1 MTGLFDKFSSVARAH
16 KAITQTGRDPF
27 AVRID
32 RVFSPTEAEIGGRRC
47 ILLGSNN
54 YLGLTFDQDAISAAC
69 EALSDYGTGTTGSR
83 VANGSYAPH
92 QDLEHALAD
101 YYGMR
106 SAVLFTTGYQA
117 NLGFISAITGK
128 DDILLIDSDCH
139 ASIYDGCKLSD
150 ATVIRF
156 RHNDADDLARR
167 LRRLPSETNKLVVI
181 EGIYSMLGDRAPL
194 AEIVEAAKAG
204 GAYVLVDEAHSLG
217 VLGETGRGLG
227 EETGLQDQID
237 FVTGTFSKSVGTIG
251 GFCLSNHPELES
263 IRLAARSYLFTASL
277 PPSVVASAR
286 VTLDRISDPRL
297 RRNLWHNA
305 ERLYHG
311 LKELGFEVGPEMTPI
326 IGVRLTD
333 AEKALAVWYAL
344 LENGVYVNLALP
356 PATPQGACLLRCSVC
371 AAHTDNQIDAILAAF
386 GKARMQLTDETRATG

>member
-16 KAITQTGRDPF
+16 KAITQSGHDPF

-32 RVFSPTEAEIGGRRC
+32 RVFSPTEAEVEGRRC

-69 EALSDYGTGTTGSR
+69 EALRDYGTGTTGSR

-92 QDLEHALAD
+92 QDLERALAD
-101 YYGMR
+101 YYGVR

-117 NLGFISAITGK
+117 NLGFISSIAGK
-128 DDILLIDSDCH
+128 GDILLIDSDCH

-167 LRRLPSETNKLVVI
+167 LRRLPAESNKLVVV

-194 AEIVEAAKAG
+194 GKIVDAVKAG

-217 VLGETGRGLG
+217 VLGETGRGLA

-286 VTLDRISDPRL
+286 VTLERISDPQL

-305 ERLYHG
+305 ERLYGG

-326 IGVRLTD
+326 IGVRLAD
-333 AEKALAVWYAL
+333 AESALAIWHAL

-371 AAHTDNQIDAILAAF
+371 AAHTDNQLDTILAAF
-386 GKARMQLTDETRATG
+386 GKARVELTVGSRATG